1 MGAAG
6 SGPGQACFALVT
18 ILVTCYIV
26 AMQVI
31 ARRTLVQ
38 FWQRHPR
45 AEGPLKAWFAV
56 VSKARWARPVEVK
69 RVFGA
74 TVDFVS
80 DDRAIFD
87 IGGNKYR
94 LAAHISYKFGRVL
107 VKFVGTHSEYDH
119 IDPGTVSWR
128 RN

>member
-6 SGPGQACFALVT
+6 RTRGQASIALVT
-18 ILVTCYIV
+18 RLVTCYLM

-38 FWQRHPR
+38 FWRRHPP

-56 VSKARWARPVEVK
+56 VSKVRWAGPAEVK
-69 RVFGA
+69 RAFGA
-74 TVDFVS
+74 SVDFVS
-80 DDRAIFD
+80 DNRVIFD

-94 LAAHISYKFGRVL
+94 LVAHFSFKFGRVL
-107 VKFVGTHSEYDH
+107 VEFVGTHAEYDR
-119 IDPGTVSWR
+119 IDPGTVAWR